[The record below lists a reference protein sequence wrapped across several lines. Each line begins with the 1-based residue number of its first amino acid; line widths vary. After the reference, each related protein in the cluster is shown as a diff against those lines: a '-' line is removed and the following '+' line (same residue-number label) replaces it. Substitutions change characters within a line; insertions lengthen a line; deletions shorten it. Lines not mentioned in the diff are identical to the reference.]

1 MKFERLTLWPLLLFG
16 IIFGHQPRLV
26 LQKDLAFNYPL
37 TIQSPEI
44 SQAFYGELTGS
55 SHFYQIISDKDFN
68 LYLNILVP
76 DIKGARTD
84 FSVEVSN
91 GKTIILN
98 GKGFAWE
105 RFFEP
110 FGGDYYRK
118 GPEFKAR
125 IEKGSYLIRVYNDD
139 RQGKYVLAVGEIESF
154 PPKEM
159 IKAFLA
165 MPRLKTFFNKSPFT
179 AYFNRIGLYTL
190 PALAIVSGIVVGTVF
205 AVKHSF

>member
-1 MKFERLTLWPLLLFG
+1 MRQLISVFLLFS
-16 IIFGHQPRLV
+16 IIFAHQPRLV

-37 TIQSPEI
+37 FIQNPEI

-55 SHFYQIISDKDFN
+55 PHYYQINYEKDFN

-84 FSVEVSN
+84 FSVEVSK
-91 GKTIILN
+91 GKELILN
-98 GKGFAWE
+98 GKRFIWE
-105 RFFEP
+105 KFFEP
-110 FGGDYYRK
+110 FGGDHYLK
-118 GPEFKAR
+118 GPEYKAKVK
-125 IEKGSYLIRVYNDD
+125 KGEYLIKVYNDD
-139 RQGKYVLAVGEIESF
+139 NIGKYVLAVGDIESF

-165 MPRLKTFFNKSPFT
+165 LPRLKIFFNKSPFT

-190 PALAIVSGIVVGTVF
+190 PALVIVGGSVF
-205 AVKHSF
+205 ALKHIL